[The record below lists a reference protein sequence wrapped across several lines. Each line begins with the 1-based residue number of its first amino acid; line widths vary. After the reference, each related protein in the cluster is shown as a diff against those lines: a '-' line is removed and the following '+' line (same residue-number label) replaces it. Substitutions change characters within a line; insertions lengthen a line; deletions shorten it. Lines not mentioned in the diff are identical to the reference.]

1 MAMPVSLLLIIGL
14 TGFAVVALVIV
25 LFMGGRKD

>member
-1 MAMPVSLLLIIGL
+1 MPVSLLLIIGL
-14 TGFAVVALVIV
+14 TGIALVALVIV